1 MAQISAE
8 EHLERSR
15 KHHRH
20 DVQRHIV
27 LPLIGGGAM
36 IALLMAFVI
45 VLPRAIQVSLVAD
58 FTLLLFVLCPLALCT
73 LPFSI
78 GLMVLAVMSGRLHR
92 HAGKPL
98 RRAEAFSVMA
108 ANRVSTWADRAAR
121 LSIAFHVRLTPVLQW
136 MDNAFGSAEADA
148 RPNKD
153 EDNHG

>member
-27 LPLIGGGAM
+27 LPLIGGGAL
-36 IALLMAFVI
+36 ISLLMAFVI

-78 GLMVLAVMSGRLHR
+78 GLMVLAVMSGRLHAY
-92 HAGKPL
+92 AGKPL

-108 ANRVSTWADRAAR
+108 ANRASRWADRAAR
-121 LSIAFHVRLTPVLQW
+121 LSIAFHVHLTPLLHW
-136 MDNAFGSAEADA
+136 MDNAFRPTASNAH
-148 RPNKD
+148 PNKD
-153 EDNHG
+153 EDNHA